1 MFVSLLPA
9 PPGYVSC
16 SQLALE
22 HSEKVELAR
31 GFEAMNRSQD
41 RSLSFPSVIEVG
53 SLALQSGR

>member
-22 HSEKVELAR
+22 HSEKGEK
-31 GFEAMNRSQD
+31 
-41 RSLSFPSVIEVG
+41 VI
-53 SLALQSGR
+53 SGAN